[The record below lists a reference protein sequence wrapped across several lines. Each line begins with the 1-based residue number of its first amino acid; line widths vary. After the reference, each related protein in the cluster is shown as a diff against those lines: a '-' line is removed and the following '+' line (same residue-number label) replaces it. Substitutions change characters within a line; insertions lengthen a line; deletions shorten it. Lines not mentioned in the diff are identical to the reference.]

1 VPTHAEVNGTSP
13 TDCAFCHTR
22 TSATMQ
28 QLPRTTM
35 NAGYRYWCTF
45 SDNKVALPPVDPT
58 ALSIL
63 SPFLK
68 KK

>member
-1 VPTHAEVNGTSP
+1 
-13 TDCAFCHTR
+13 
-22 TSATMQ
+22 MQ

-45 SDNKVALPPVDPT
+45 IDNKVALPPVDPT
-58 ALSIL
+58 ALSTL

-68 KK
+68 RK